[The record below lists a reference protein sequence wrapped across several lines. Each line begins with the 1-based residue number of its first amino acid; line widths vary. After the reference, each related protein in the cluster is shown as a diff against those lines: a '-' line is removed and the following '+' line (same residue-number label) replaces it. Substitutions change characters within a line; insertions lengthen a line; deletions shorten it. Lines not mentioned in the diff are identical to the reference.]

1 MKILFLVIAPK
12 IAASSRTRVYQY
24 LPFFLKDKI
33 DYKVLLYRTGL
44 DYYLHGYWPENFFL
58 RNLIYKFIGLCDVLF
73 SSFQTLRLIS
83 IAKFYDIIFIQKVL
97 LPNIVVKIIKSLY
110 HRKIVFDF
118 DDAIYA
124 DAQCYNKNRFDS
136 QIPLYDL
143 IILENEY
150 TKRYVNERG
159 NKNVLKITGPIDVK
173 NYCSKE
179 DAHKEEVVVGWI
191 GSPSTQGYLCPCK
204 EIFKKL
210 SNKYPNLIF
219 EFIGASNI
227 NLDGVRFKVKRWN
240 MNTEISDIQNF
251 DIGIMPLP
259 DNEWTRGKG
268 GYKLLQYGAVGIPSV
283 ASPIG
288 VNNEIVFNSE
298 NGFLADSEDEWYLKI
313 SQLIEDKSLRIKM
326 GRANAQRMKERY
338 SYEVA
343 YHALRESL
351 LKLRMAKDV

>member
-24 LPFFLKDKI
+24 LPFFSKDEI
-33 DYKVLLYRTGL
+33 DHKVLLYRTGL
-44 DYYLHGYWPENFFL
+44 DYYLHGHWPKNFFL
-58 RNLIYKFIGLCDVLF
+58 RSLIYKFVGLCDVLF

-136 QIPLYDL
+136 QIPFYDL

-150 TKRYVNERG
+150 TKRYVNAHG
-159 NKNVLKITGPIDVK
+159 NKNVLKITGPIDIK
-173 NYCSKE
+173 SHCLKE
-179 DAHKEEVVVGWI
+179 ETNKEEVVVGWI
-191 GSPSTQGYLCPCK
+191 GSPSTQVYLYPYK
-204 EIFKKL
+204 EVFKKL
-210 SNKYPNLIF
+210 STNYPNLIF
-219 EFIGASNI
+219 EFIGVQNI
-227 NLDGVRFKVKRWN
+227 NLDGVRCRVKLWN

-268 GYKLLQYGAVGIPSV
+268 GYKLLQYGAVGIPSI

-288 VNNEIVFNSE
+288 INSEIVFNGV
-298 NGFLADSEDEWYLKI
+298 NGFLASSDEDWFLKI
-313 SQLIEDKSLRIKM
+313 SLLVEDKNLRIKM
-326 GRANAQRMKERY
+326 GCANAQRIKERY

-343 YHALRESL
+343 YHALKKSL
-351 LKLRMAKDV
+351 LNLNIA